1 MDVGV
6 DTHDFGPWH
15 FDEIN
20 VRMTQKIET
29 ALERRRRDT

>member
-29 ALERRRRDT
+29 AHERRRRDT